1 MCPGGQCE
9 FIPWDFTATRC
20 MPSPEMR
27 APRAVGA
34 WDSQGNLTTRW
45 RMPAQRKP
53 GLRETKRQT
62 ETWHVLA
69 TSLSPRVPAKCE
81 SGTEPFYFSCFHFGV
96 LCLHKGWVAV
106 RGSRVVGEGV
116 GKSLQAAECPAGGA
130 GTAGP
135 GSGEARDAPRAQ
147 D

>member
-1 MCPGGQCE
+1 
-9 FIPWDFTATRC
+9 
-20 MPSPEMR
+20 MPSPEIR

-34 WDSQGNLTTRW
+34 GDSQGSLTTRW

-62 ETWHVLA
+62 ERWHVLA
-69 TSLSPRVPAKCE
+69 TSLSPRVPAKYK

-106 RGSRVVGEGV
+106 RGSHVVGEGV
-116 GKSLQAAECPAGGA
+116 GKSPKLQNALPEGQAQQGQARVKPETHRGHRIEGG
-130 GTAGP
+130 TWV
-135 GSGEARDAPRAQ
+135 
-147 D
+147 